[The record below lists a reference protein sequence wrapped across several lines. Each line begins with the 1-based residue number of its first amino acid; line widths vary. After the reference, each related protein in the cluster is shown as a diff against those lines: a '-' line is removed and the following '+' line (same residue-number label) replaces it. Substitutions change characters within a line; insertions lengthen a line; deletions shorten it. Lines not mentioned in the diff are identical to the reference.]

1 MSITTMGITINGKH
15 SYTDFGLY
23 LADRDVTLPEMQPVR
38 ATIPYMSGYYDF
50 SALYGG
56 PYYGSRTL
64 TYTFDLLADTP
75 EAVETLVNSL
85 TSWAMTA
92 QESRIYD
99 DYDPDNYFVGSYS
112 SAKFTPDS
120 DLPEYGGELELAFV
134 AQPYRY
140 NVDTDE
146 GGDLIV
152 PCNHL

>member
-23 LADRDVTLPEMQPVR
+23 LSDRDITLPEVQAVR

-75 EAVETLVNSL
+75 EEVEEQVNAL
-85 TSWAMTA
+85 TAWAMTA
-92 QESRIYD
+92 QESNIYD
-99 DYDPDNYFVGSYS
+99 DYNPDYYFIGSYS

-120 DLPEYGGELELAFV
+120 DLPECGGELELKFV

-140 NVDTDE
+140 STASGE
-146 GGDLIV
+146 GVI
-152 PCNHL
+152 

>member
-15 SYTDFGLY
+15 SYTDYGLY
-23 LADRDVTLPEMQPVR
+23 LADRNITLPERQPVR
-38 ATIPYMSGYYDF
+38 VTIPYMSGYYDF

-75 EAVETLVNSL
+75 ETVEALVNTLV
-85 TSWAMTA
+85 SWAMTA
-92 QESRIYD
+92 QESKIYD
-99 DYDPDNYFVGSYS
+99 DYDPGYYFVGSYD

-120 DLPEYGGELELAFV
+120 DLPEYGGTLELTFT

-140 NVDTDE
+140 SVTTGE
-146 GGDLIV
+146 GVI
-152 PCNHL
+152 